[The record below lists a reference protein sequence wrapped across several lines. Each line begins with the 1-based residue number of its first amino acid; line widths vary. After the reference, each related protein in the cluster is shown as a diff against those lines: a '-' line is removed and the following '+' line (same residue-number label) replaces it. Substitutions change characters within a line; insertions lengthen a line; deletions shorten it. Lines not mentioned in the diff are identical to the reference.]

1 MHAPTHRAR
10 RHAAGST
17 RSAATAAACL
27 AAVAIL
33 AGACSSSGD
42 EASPGT
48 TATATGAG
56 DVGSSGSTI
65 TTWDPDRLPS
75 EIVATPVE
83 GNGIVLPQPAAP
95 LPAGYEQQEYLVDGT
110 ATSFAAV
117 ETPDDGFWTVEPSGE
132 ADYRTRVIVRRPGD
146 PADFSGTVVVEWFN
160 VSAIEADPDWGY
172 NSEEIGREGHAYIG
186 VSTQAQGVEGGAT
199 ILEVNVDP
207 EAAADAG
214 TSTDTSGLK
223 NIDPERYGT
232 LAHPGDAY
240 AFDIFTQVGRA
251 AQGPGGERLL
261 GDLHVTQVLAIGES
275 QSAIF
280 LSTVANALHPVTPAF
295 DAFLVHSRGATVA
308 PLDGDFTSVRT
319 LDPAEVARRAVR
331 IRTDLDVP
339 VFVFEAET
347 DLTLLAYAHARQ
359 PDTDRIRTWEVAGT
373 AHADAHALRCMLGGP
388 RDGTIGA
395 LLGCTEPINTGPHHE
410 VVQAAVHHLV
420 AWAAG
425 GPPPPTADR
434 IELVD
439 TPDALVIAR
448 DAAGIALGGVRTPLV
463 DVPVATIT
471 GDPPHGGTIDDLTHG
486 RGDLSVLFGQT
497 IAWDQPTLV
506 ERYGTF
512 ENYLDAF
519 RSSADDAVAAGVL
532 LRPDADALVAEA
544 EDARALFA

>member
-1 MHAPTHRAR
+1 MSTTTHRR
-10 RHAAGST
+10 RADGPTPTDIGPPPHH
-17 RSAATAAACL
+17 
-27 AAVAIL
+27 
-33 AGACSSSGD
+33 GD
-42 EASPGT
+42 GT
-48 TATATGAG
+48 
-56 DVGSSGSTI
+56 
-65 TTWDPDRLPS
+65 
-75 EIVATPVE
+75 
-83 GNGIVLPQPAAP
+83 VLPQPAVP
-95 LPAGYEQQEYLVDGT
+95 LPDGYVEHELFVAGT
-110 ATSFAAV
+110 ATRYTSADEPADGHWQA
-117 ETPDDGFWTVEPSGE
+117 TPAGE
-132 ADYRTRVIVRRPGD
+132 APYRTRVLVRRPTD
-146 PADFSGTVVVEWFN
+146 PATFSGTVIVEWFN
-160 VSAIEADPDWGY
+160 VSAIEASPDWAY
-172 NSEEIGREGHAYIG
+172 LATEIGRAGHAYIG
-186 VSTQAQGVEGGAT
+186 VSAQAQGVEGGAT
-199 ILEVNVDP
+199 LLEVDVDA
-207 EAAADAG
+207 EAARATHAV
-214 TSTDTSGLK
+214 TDTTGLRH
-223 NIDPERYGT
+223 IDPERYGT
-232 LAHPGDAY
+232 LTHPGAAY

-251 AQGPGGERLL
+251 ARGPGGERLL
-261 GDLHVTQVLAIGES
+261 GDLHVTQVLAVGES

-410 VVQAAVHHLV
+410 VVQAALHHLV